1 MPVRIFV
8 LCSKGDYRQWLTDQ
22 GIATSENIPHCNEV
36 QVAVTK
42 YSETLHADQLGMSTL
57 AGDLDWF
64 GNGYCFRV
72 YVTQDFRNMAV
83 HPAHVLLLID
93 CMERGARAIRE
104 FAVAWQLLNGRL
116 VTKCNATVLPL
127 VMFVYLLGGWRVN
140 TFLCGCTAD
149 CIITCNSKN
158 H

>member
-1 MPVRIFV
+1 M
-8 LCSKGDYRQWLTDQ
+8 
-22 GIATSENIPHCNEV
+22 
-36 QVAVTK
+36 K
-42 YSETLHADQLGMSTL
+42 YSETLHADQLGMPTL

-93 CMERGARAIRE
+93 CLERGARAIRE

-116 VTKCNATVLPL
+116 VT
-127 VMFVYLLGGWRVN
+127 
-140 TFLCGCTAD
+140 
-149 CIITCNSKN
+149 
-158 H
+158 